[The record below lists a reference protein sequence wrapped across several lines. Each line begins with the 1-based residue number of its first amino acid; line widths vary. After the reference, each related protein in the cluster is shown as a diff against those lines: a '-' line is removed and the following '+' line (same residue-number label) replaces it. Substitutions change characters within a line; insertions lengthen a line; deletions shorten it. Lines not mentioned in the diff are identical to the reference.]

1 MPLDFSLARKRLGSM
16 PMCLALVP
24 LVAGILFD
32 GWFELPLWLLAA
44 GFAAG
49 CLCMYLCRSRPV
61 ALLYAAA
68 SLFALGAMLPAL
80 HEVRSTVPYG
90 RSLTMAVDVDTEPRP
105 REGYS
110 AARGRIAAWS
120 EGGGVM
126 TADERVVLWL
136 RCDSVAAGDRLT
148 VVAPLRER
156 ISRHADYARSMR
168 RRGYVGAL
176 SLSEADIVARCGD
189 ATSTLQRRAV
199 ERLRATG
206 IEGRGGA
213 VVQAMATGSRDAL
226 DEELK
231 RMYSR
236 SGTAHVLAV
245 SGLHLGL
252 VAAAVDML
260 LAWLALFHGGHILRK
275 ILGVAAIWLFA
286 AMCGLPASVVRA
298 AVMFSIFQLSR
309 IFSSSYVSLNALS
322 ATAFVMLVFDSS
334 YLWDTGFRLS
344 MLAVTGILLWGV
356 PLARRLRIGY
366 RAVDAILST
375 VAVGVAATLWTMPV
389 ISHEFGYM
397 AWSGIVVSPAIMVSA
412 AVVVVAALT
421 AVVMPAGWAAAA
433 PAIAA
438 SFAAEAQNA
447 VVRWAAAWG
456 VAEWRM
462 GAGAVFAVYALFAAI
477 TLLCWSADRKKRVT
491 LPRYDDYVRS

>member
-1 MPLDFSLARKRLGSM
+1 MALRRNVRPAGERGQSGRDVLD
-16 PMCLALVP
+16 
-24 LVAGILFD
+24 I
-32 GWFELPLWLLAA
+32 
-44 GFAAG
+44 
-49 CLCMYLCRSRPV
+49 
-61 ALLYAAA
+61 
-68 SLFALGAMLPAL
+68 PA
-80 HEVRSTVPYG
+80 
-90 RSLTMAVDVDTEPRP
+90 
-105 REGYS
+105 
-110 AARGRIAAWS
+110 
-120 EGGGVM
+120 
-126 TADERVVLWL
+126 
-136 RCDSVAAGDRLT
+136 
-148 VVAPLRER
+148 
-156 ISRHADYARSMR
+156 
-168 RRGYVGAL
+168 
-176 SLSEADIVARCGD
+176 
-189 ATSTLQRRAV
+189 
-199 ERLRATG
+199 
-206 IEGRGGA
+206 
-213 VVQAMATGSRDAL
+213 
-226 DEELK
+226 
-231 RMYSR
+231 
-236 SGTAHVLAV
+236 
-245 SGLHLGL
+245 
-252 VAAAVDML
+252 
-260 LAWLALFHGGHILRK
+260 
-275 ILGVAAIWLFA
+275 
-286 AMCGLPASVVRA
+286 
-298 AVMFSIFQLSR
+298 SR

-356 PLARRLRIGY
+356 PLARRIRTGY

-477 TLLCWSADRKKRVT
+477 TLLCWSADRKKGNFAAI
-491 LPRYDDYVRS
+491 